1 MKRFTLIIILSFIA
15 GVIYSQTITT
25 QGVLRVYDDQH
36 GREKA
41 VEDGS
46 YTLTFRFYEVETGGS
61 GVWFSDKTVDIVNGV
76 FSVELG
82 PFPNS
87 FDFAKPYWMAIVKD
101 NKEMEP
107 RTRLSMSPYLF
118 SEIGQSNV
126 FPTAGN
132 VGIGFS
138 SPQEKLDVNGNIRFN
153 GSHLIYN
160 SQHGVIDWGEN
171 NTGNLYLRTLTNK
184 GIIGDYTTRF
194 LFTGAGHFGVGITDP
209 NFVSDLVDVQGRST
223 EVFDFNAADKNISN
237 IPGIT
242 IGNIGNYNGN
252 AITNNGSRILFKN
265 KTNYELKTYPAGAI
279 AVYKSN
285 SNNYNISRM
294 TFFTNY
300 QNSGVPNEL
309 VARMTLYEEGMALRG
324 DLNFGPD
331 IEYKATAGKEALK
344 IIRGTVLSNGTRGEG
359 SGFTVTRVNVGHYI
373 ITFDEAFSD
382 LPTTTV
388 TIRAVASTA
397 WRNNVGCIHA
407 ENNNSIQIL
416 TNADGVTLTREDC
429 DFNFIAIGP
438 R

>member
-61 GVWFSDKTVDIVNGV
+61 AVWFSDKTVDIVNGV